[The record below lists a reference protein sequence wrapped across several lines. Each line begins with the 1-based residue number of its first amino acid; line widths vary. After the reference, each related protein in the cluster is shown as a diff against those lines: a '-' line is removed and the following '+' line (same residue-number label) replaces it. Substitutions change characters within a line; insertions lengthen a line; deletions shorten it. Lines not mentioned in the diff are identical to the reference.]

1 MALCRFLVV
10 KWLGGKCTLYKQ
22 DMKILLFISK
32 LYFFF
37 IIFIFI
43 IICIFEEN
51 YILMGNFKRHPGHT
65 SIFLETVTIK
75 FMGPRTGGHEKQI
88 HKF

>member
-1 MALCRFLVV
+1 MALCWFLVV

-22 DMKILLFISK
+22 DMKNPPTYK
-32 LYFFF
+32 EVVFFF

-51 YILMGNFKRHPGHT
+51 YILMCNFKRHPGHT
-65 SIFLETVTIK
+65 SIFLETLTIK
-75 FMGPRTGGHEKQI
+75 FMGPRTGGYEKQI